1 MDKVSV
7 LGPAPIWVGNLVMSQ
22 QGLIGCGLML
32 ILFSGSAFATEPVTG
47 RASVTDGDTVVI
59 HGTRIRLFGID
70 APESAQSCEDAADQD
85 YRCGQRAALALAE
98 RIGESPITCEPRD
111 TDRYG
116 RTVAVWRKGPED
128 LNAWMVS
135 QGHALA
141 FRRYS
146 TDYVAIEG
154 QARAA
159 KRGIWAGTFEDP
171 SDWRRRKR
179 GGRGEQAQAEM
190 PRATNEAMTCAIK
203 GNVTK
208 GEKIYHLPESRD
220 YARVMIDEAKG
231 ERMFCSAEEAEKAGW
246 RAPRR

>member
-1 MDKVSV
+1 MVGLEKTSMLR
-7 LGPAPIWVGNLVMSQ
+7 LGACGR
-22 QGLIGCGLML
+22 GLIGIALL
-32 ILFSGSAFATEPVTG
+32 ATPTLAAEPIAG

-59 HGTRIRLFGID
+59 RSTRIRLYGID
-70 APESAQSCEDAADQD
+70 APESAQLCEDAGGKE
-85 YRCGQRAALALAE
+85 YRCGQAAALALSD
-98 RIGESPITCEPRD
+98 RIGEANVSCEPRD

-116 RTVAVWRKGPED
+116 RTVAVCRKGTED

-146 TDYVAIEG
+146 TDYVATEG

-203 GNVTK
+203 GNVSSK

-220 YARVMIDEAKG
+220 YARVVIDEAKG
-231 ERMFCSAEEAEKAGW
+231 ERMFCSEAEAEKAGW
-246 RAPRR
+246 RAPHR